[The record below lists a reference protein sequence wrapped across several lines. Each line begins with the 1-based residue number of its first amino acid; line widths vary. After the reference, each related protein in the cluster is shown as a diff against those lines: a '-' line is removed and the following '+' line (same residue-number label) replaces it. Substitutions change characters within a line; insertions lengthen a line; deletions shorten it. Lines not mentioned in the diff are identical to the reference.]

1 MPFSLLMVIM
11 FWGIN
16 NFCIKTSNEILTS
29 IFSRVINVVHFSLL
43 FSASSDG
50 TVKVWNVK
58 STECV
63 STFKALGAGDVA
75 VNSIHLLPKNPE
87 HFIVC
92 NKSNTVIIM
101 NMQGQVNHFLKLLHI
116 LNLNNYDEFKN
127 LNFPKHESSESLQ
140 FQYQLCLYSKQAKK
154 IEAYLIY

>member
-1 MPFSLLMVIM
+1 MLIS
-11 FWGIN
+11 
-16 NFCIKTSNEILTS
+16 
-29 IFSRVINVVHFSLL
+29 
-43 FSASSDG
+43 SASSDG
-50 TVKVWNVK
+50 TVKVWNIK

-101 NMQGQVNHFLKLLHI
+101 NMQGQVNNILALDQTELK
-116 LNLNNYDEFKN
+116 FKKM
-127 LNFPKHESSESLQ
+127 LSATLQ
-140 FQYQLCLYSKQAKK
+140 FTSDC
-154 IEAYLIY
+154 